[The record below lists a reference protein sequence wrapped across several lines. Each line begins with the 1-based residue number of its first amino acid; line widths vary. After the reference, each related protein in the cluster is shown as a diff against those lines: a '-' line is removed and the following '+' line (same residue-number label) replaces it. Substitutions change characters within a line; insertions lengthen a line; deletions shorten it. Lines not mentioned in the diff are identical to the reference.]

1 MTVETTEGVEVE
13 QQVQTPEEAAQAFAA
28 GFEDDEDQQTPTPA
42 AKSETPAAQEPAA
55 PAGQAA
61 TEPPAQ
67 PKYAQI
73 TEEQLNDLMT
83 KVSQIDEGKR
93 QIDTL
98 SGHIGGMKQ
107 VVESLKQ
114 QRKSLSAGQLKRVAA
129 EFPELA
135 EALQGDLSELAGPG
149 VDPVEIDKRVE
160 SVVEARVSAKAIE
173 FETKLLRFY
182 HRDWDKVVVSN
193 DFLTW
198 KNQLPEA
205 ERTKLDTSNDGEY
218 IADKLTEFKA
228 AKAAKDKADVEAA
241 AKAKSS
247 DKRQQRLE
255 AAVPPR
261 GTGGHASSR
270 SGVPSDFQAGWDS
283 A

>member
-1 MTVETTEGVEVE
+1 MTVETTEGAEVE
-13 QQVQTPEEAAQAFAA
+13 QEVQTPEQAAQAFAA
-28 GFEDDEDQQTPTPA
+28 GFDDDEDKQTPPPA
-42 AKSETPAAQEPAA
+42 AESQPPAVEPPKEEPAA
-55 PAGQAA
+55 
-61 TEPPAQ
+61 EP

-73 TEEQLNDLMT
+73 TEDQFNDLMA

-98 SGHIGGMKQ
+98 SGHLGGMKQ
-107 VVESLKQ
+107 VVEGLKQ

-135 EALQGDLSELAGPG
+135 EALQSDLSELGGAS
-149 VDPVEIDKRVE
+149 VDPVEIEKRVD
-160 SVVEARVSAKAIE
+160 SVVEARMAVKAVE

-182 HRDWDKVVVSN
+182 HRDWEAVVASN
-193 DFLTW
+193 DFTAW

-205 ERTKLDTSNDGEY
+205 ERTKLNTSNDGEY

-228 AKAAKDKADVEAA
+228 AKAAKDKADAEAA

-261 GTGGHASSR
+261 GTGGHTPSR

>member
-13 QQVQTPEEAAQAFAA
+13 QQVQTPEQAAQAFAA
-28 GFEDDEDQQTPTPA
+28 GFEDDEDKQTTPPAAEATPPA
-42 AKSETPAAQEPAA
+42 AKEEPQPAQETPPA
-55 PAGQAA
+55 
-61 TEPPAQ
+61 

-73 TEEQLNDLMT
+73 TEDQFNDLMA
-83 KVSQIDEGKR
+83 KVGQIDEGKR

-98 SGHIGGMKQ
+98 SGHLGGMKQ

-135 EALQGDLSELAGPG
+135 EALQSDLSELGGAS
-149 VDPVEIDKRVE
+149 VDPMEIDKRVE
-160 SVVEARVSAKAIE
+160 SVVESRVAAKAIE

-182 HRDWDKVVVSN
+182 HRDWDKVVVSQ

-198 KNQLPEA
+198 KGQLPEA
-205 ERTKLDTSNDGEY
+205 ERTKLDNSNDGEY

-228 AKAAKDKADVEAA
+228 AKAAKDKAAAEAA
-241 AKAKSS
+241 ERAKSS

-261 GTGGHASSR
+261 GSGGHTPSK

>member
-1 MTVETTEGVEVE
+1 MTVETEGVSEVVE
-13 QQVQTPEEAAQAFAA
+13 QVQTPEQAAQAFAA
-28 GFEDDEDQQTPTPA
+28 GFEDDEDKQTPTPA
-42 AKSETPAAQEPAA
+42 AEATQTAAEDKKDESPQPA
-55 PAGQAA
+55 
-61 TEPPAQ
+61 

-73 TEEQLNDLMT
+73 TEDQLNELMA
-83 KVSQIDEGKR
+83 KASQFDESRR

-98 SGHIGGMKQ
+98 AGHIGGVKQ

-135 EALQGDLSELAGPG
+135 EALQSDLSELGGAS
-149 VDPVEIDKRVE
+149 VDPMEIDKRVE
-160 SVVEARVSAKAIE
+160 SVVESRVAAKAIE

-182 HRDWDKVVVSN
+182 HRDWDKVAVSQ

-205 ERTKLDTSNDGEY
+205 ERTKLDNSNDGEY

-228 AKAAKDKADVEAA
+228 AKAAKDKADAEAA
-241 AKAKSS
+241 ARAKSS

-261 GTGGHASSR
+261 GSGGHTPSK

>member
-1 MTVETTEGVEVE
+1 MTTETTEGVEVE
-13 QQVQTPEEAAQAFAA
+13 QQVQTPEQAAQAFAA
-28 GFEDDEDQQTPTPA
+28 GFEDDEDTQTPTPA
-42 AKSETPAAQEPAA
+42 AEPTPPAAQAPEA
-55 PAGQAA
+55 PAKE
-61 TEPPAQ
+61 EPQ
-67 PKYAQI
+67 PPKLAQI
-73 TEEQLNDLMT
+73 TEEQFSELMA
-83 KVSQIDEGKR
+83 KVSQFEDGKR

-98 SGHIGGMKQ
+98 AGHIGGVKQ

-129 EFPELA
+129 GFPELA
-135 EALQGDLSELAGPG
+135 EALQSDLSEMGG
-149 VDPVEIDKRVE
+149 VDPVDIDKRVE
-160 SVVEARVSAKAIE
+160 SIVESRVAAKAIE

-182 HRDWDKVVVSN
+182 HRDWDQVVVSN
-193 DFLTW
+193 DFLAW

-205 ERTKLDTSNDGEY
+205 ERTKLDNSNDGQY

-228 AKAAKDKADVEAA
+228 AKAAQDKAAADAA

-247 DKRQQRLE
+247 NSRQQRLE

-261 GTGGHASSR
+261 GTGAHAPSR

>member
-1 MTVETTEGVEVE
+1 MTVETTEGAEVE
-13 QQVQTPEEAAQAFAA
+13 QQVQTPEQAAQAFAA
-28 GFEDDEDQQTPTPA
+28 GFEDDEDTQTPTPA
-42 AKSETPAAQEPAA
+42 AESAQPAAKEEP
-55 PAGQAA
+55 Q
-61 TEPPAQ
+61 PAQ
-67 PKYAQI
+67 DTPSAPKYAQI
-73 TEEQLNDLMT
+73 TEDQFNDLMA
-83 KVSQIDEGKR
+83 KVSQIDEGRR

-98 SGHIGGMKQ
+98 SGHLGGMKQ
-107 VVESLKQ
+107 VVEGLKQ

-135 EALQGDLSELAGPG
+135 EALQSDLSELGGAS

-160 SVVEARVSAKAIE
+160 SVVETRVAAKAIE

-182 HRDWDKVVVSN
+182 HRDWSEVVVSP
-193 DFLTW
+193 DFLAW
-198 KNQLPEA
+198 KGQLPEA

-228 AKAAKDKADVEAA
+228 AKAAKDKAAAEAA
-241 AKAKSS
+241 EKARSS

-261 GTGGHASSR
+261 GTGGHTPSR

>member
-1 MTVETTEGVEVE
+1 MTVETTEGAEVE
-13 QQVQTPEEAAQAFAA
+13 QQVQTPEQAAQAFAA
-28 GFEDDEDQQTPTPA
+28 GFEDDEDTQTPTPA
-42 AKSETPAAQEPAA
+42 AESAQPAAKEEP
-55 PAGQAA
+55 Q
-61 TEPPAQ
+61 PAQ
-67 PKYAQI
+67 DTPSTPKYAQI
-73 TEEQLNDLMT
+73 TEDQFNDLMA
-83 KVSQIDEGKR
+83 KVSQIDEGRR

-98 SGHIGGMKQ
+98 SGHLGGMKQ
-107 VVESLKQ
+107 VVEGLKQ

-135 EALQGDLSELAGPG
+135 EALQSDLSELGGAS

-160 SVVEARVSAKAIE
+160 SVVETRVAAKAIE

-182 HRDWDKVVVSN
+182 HRDWSEVVVSP
-193 DFLTW
+193 DFLAW
-198 KNQLPEA
+198 KGQLPEA

-228 AKAAKDKADVEAA
+228 AKAAKDKAAAEAA
-241 AKAKSS
+241 EKARSS

-261 GTGGHASSR
+261 GTGGHTPSR

>member
-1 MTVETTEGVEVE
+1 MTVETTEGAEVE
-13 QQVQTPEEAAQAFAA
+13 QQVQTPEQAAQAFAA
-28 GFEDDEDQQTPTPA
+28 GFEDDEDTQTPTPA
-42 AKSETPAAQEPAA
+42 AESAQPAAKEEPQPAQETPSA
-55 PAGQAA
+55 
-61 TEPPAQ
+61 

-73 TEEQLNDLMT
+73 TEDQFNDLMA
-83 KVSQIDEGKR
+83 KVSQIDEGRR

-98 SGHIGGMKQ
+98 SGHLGGMKQ
-107 VVESLKQ
+107 VVEGLKQ

-135 EALQGDLSELAGPG
+135 EALQSDLSELGGAS

-160 SVVEARVSAKAIE
+160 SVVETRVAAKAIE

-182 HRDWDKVVVSN
+182 HRDWSEVVVSP
-193 DFLTW
+193 DFLAW
-198 KNQLPEA
+198 KGQLPEA
-205 ERTKLDTSNDGEY
+205 ERAKLDTSNDGEY

-228 AKAAKDKADVEAA
+228 AKAAKDKAAAEAA
-241 AKAKSS
+241 EKARSS

-261 GTGGHASSR
+261 GTGGHTPSR

>member
-1 MTVETTEGVEVE
+1 MTTEATEGVEVE

-28 GFEDDEDQQTPTPA
+28 GFGDDEDAQTPTPA
-42 AKSETPAAQEPAA
+42 AKSETPPAEKTEE
-55 PAGQAA
+55 PAGQPA
-61 TEPPAQ
+61 TEPPAP

-73 TEEQLNDLMT
+73 TEDQFNDLMA
-83 KVSQIDEGKR
+83 KVGQIDEGKR

-98 SGHIGGMKQ
+98 SGHLGGMKQ
-107 VVESLKQ
+107 VVEGLKQ

-135 EALQGDLSELAGPG
+135 EALQSDLSELGGAS

-160 SVVEARVSAKAIE
+160 TVVESRVAAKAIE

-182 HRDWDKVVVSN
+182 HRDWSQVVVSN
-193 DFLTW
+193 DFLAW
-198 KNQLPEA
+198 KAQLPEA

-228 AKAAKDKADVEAA
+228 AKAAQDKKAAEAA
-241 AKAKSS
+241 AKAQSS
-247 DKRQQRLE
+247 NKRQQQLE
-255 AAVPPR
+255 AAVSPR
-261 GTGGHASSR
+261 GSGGHTPSK

>member
-1 MTVETTEGVEVE
+1 MTVETTEGAEVE
-13 QQVQTPEEAAQAFAA
+13 QQVQTPEQAAQAFAA
-28 GFEDDEDQQTPTPA
+28 GFEDDEDTQTPPPAAESAQPA
-42 AKSETPAAQEPAA
+42 AKEEP
-55 PAGQAA
+55 Q
-61 TEPPAQ
+61 PAQ
-67 PKYAQI
+67 DTPSAPKYAQI
-73 TEEQLNDLMT
+73 TEDQFNDLMA
-83 KVSQIDEGKR
+83 KVSQIDEGRR

-98 SGHIGGMKQ
+98 SGHLGGMKQ
-107 VVESLKQ
+107 VVEGLKQ

-135 EALQGDLSELAGPG
+135 EALQSDLSELGGAS

-160 SVVEARVSAKAIE
+160 SVVETRVAAKAIE

-182 HRDWDKVVVSN
+182 HRDWSEVVVSP
-193 DFLTW
+193 DFLAW
-198 KNQLPEA
+198 KGQLPEA

-228 AKAAKDKADVEAA
+228 AKAAKDKAAAEAA
-241 AKAKSS
+241 EKARSS

-261 GTGGHASSR
+261 GTGGHTPSR

>member
-1 MTVETTEGVEVE
+1 MTVETTEGAEVE
-13 QQVQTPEEAAQAFAA
+13 QEVQTPEEAAQAFAA
-28 GFEDDEDQQTPTPA
+28 GFDDDEDKQTPPPA
-42 AKSETPAAQEPAA
+42 AESQPPAV
-55 PAGQAA
+55 
-61 TEPPAQ
+61 EPPKEEPVAEP

-73 TEEQLNDLMT
+73 TEDQFNDLMA

-98 SGHIGGMKQ
+98 SGHLGGMKQ
-107 VVESLKQ
+107 VVEGLKQ
-114 QRKSLSAGQLKRVAA
+114 QRKTLSAGQLTRVTA

-135 EALQGDLSELAGPG
+135 EALKGDLSEIAGPG
-149 VDPVEIDKRVE
+149 VDPVEIEKRVD
-160 SVVEARVSAKAIE
+160 SVVEARMAVKAVE

-182 HRDWDKVVVSN
+182 HRDWEAVVASN
-193 DFLTW
+193 DFTAW

-205 ERTKLDTSNDGEY
+205 ERTKLNTSNDGEY

-228 AKAAKDKADVEAA
+228 AKAAKDKADAEAA

-261 GTGGHASSR
+261 GTGGHTPSR

>member
-1 MTVETTEGVEVE
+1 MTVETTEGAEVE
-13 QQVQTPEEAAQAFAA
+13 QEVQTPEEAAQAFAA
-28 GFEDDEDQQTPTPA
+28 GFDDDEDKQTPPPAAESAQPA
-42 AKSETPAAQEPAA
+42 AKEEP
-55 PAGQAA
+55 Q
-61 TEPPAQ
+61 PAQ
-67 PKYAQI
+67 DTPSAPKYAQI
-73 TEEQLNDLMT
+73 TEDQFNDLMA

-98 SGHIGGMKQ
+98 SGHLGGMKQ
-107 VVESLKQ
+107 VVEGLKQ

-135 EALQGDLSELAGPG
+135 EALQSDLSELGGAS
-149 VDPVEIDKRVE
+149 VDPVEIEKRVD
-160 SVVEARVSAKAIE
+160 SVVEARMAVKAVE

-182 HRDWDKVVVSN
+182 HRDWEAVVASN
-193 DFLTW
+193 DFTAW

-205 ERTKLDTSNDGEY
+205 ERTKLNTSNDGEY

-228 AKAAKDKADVEAA
+228 AKAAKDKADAEAA

-261 GTGGHASSR
+261 GTGGHTPSR

>member
-1 MTVETTEGVEVE
+1 MTVETTEGAEVE
-13 QQVQTPEEAAQAFAA
+13 QEVQTPEEAAQAFAA
-28 GFEDDEDQQTPTPA
+28 GFDDDEDKQTPPPA
-42 AKSETPAAQEPAA
+42 AESQPPAVEPPKEEPAA
-55 PAGQAA
+55 
-61 TEPPAQ
+61 EP

-73 TEEQLNDLMT
+73 TEDQFNELLT
-83 KVSQIDEGKR
+83 KVGQIDEGRR

-98 SGHIGGMKQ
+98 SGHLGGMKQ
-107 VVESLKQ
+107 VVEGLKQ

-135 EALQGDLSELAGPG
+135 EALQSDLSELAGGSG
-149 VDPVEIDKRVE
+149 VDTAEIDKRVE
-160 SVVEARVSAKAIE
+160 SVVESRVAAKAVE
-173 FETKLLRFY
+173 FETKILRFY
-182 HRDWDKVVVSN
+182 HRDWDKVVVSQ

-198 KNQLPEA
+198 KGQLPEA
-205 ERTKLDTSNDGEY
+205 ERTKLDNSNDGEY

-228 AKAAKDKADVEAA
+228 AKAAKDKADAEAA

-261 GTGGHASSR
+261 GSGGHTPSK

>member
-1 MTVETTEGVEVE
+1 MTVETTEGAEVE
-13 QQVQTPEEAAQAFAA
+13 QEVQTPEEAAQAFAA
-28 GFEDDEDQQTPTPA
+28 GFDDDEDKQTPPPA
-42 AKSETPAAQEPAA
+42 AESQPPAVEPPKEEPAA
-55 PAGQAA
+55 
-61 TEPPAQ
+61 EP

-73 TEEQLNDLMT
+73 TEDQFNDLMA

-98 SGHIGGMKQ
+98 SGHLGGMKQ
-107 VVESLKQ
+107 VVEGLKQ

-135 EALQGDLSELAGPG
+135 EALQSDLSELGGAS
-149 VDPVEIDKRVE
+149 VDPVEIEKRVD
-160 SVVEARVSAKAIE
+160 SVVEARMAVKAVE

-182 HRDWDKVVVSN
+182 HRDWEAVVASN
-193 DFLTW
+193 DFTAW

-205 ERTKLDTSNDGEY
+205 ERTKLNTSNDGEY

-228 AKAAKDKADVEAA
+228 AKAAKDKADAEAA

-261 GTGGHASSR
+261 GTGGHTPSR

>member
-1 MTVETTEGVEVE
+1 MTVETTEGAEVE
-13 QQVQTPEEAAQAFAA
+13 QQVQTPEQAAQAFAA
-28 GFEDDEDQQTPTPA
+28 GFEDDEDTQTPTPA
-42 AKSETPAAQEPAA
+42 AESAQPAAKEEP
-55 PAGQAA
+55 Q
-61 TEPPAQ
+61 PAQ
-67 PKYAQI
+67 DTPSAPKYAQI
-73 TEEQLNDLMT
+73 TEDQFNDLMA
-83 KVSQIDEGKR
+83 KVSQIDEGRR

-98 SGHIGGMKQ
+98 SGHLGGMKQ
-107 VVESLKQ
+107 VVEGLKQ

-135 EALQGDLSELAGPG
+135 EALQSDLSELGGAS

-160 SVVEARVSAKAIE
+160 SVVETRVAAKAIE

-182 HRDWDKVVVSN
+182 HRDWEAVVASN
-193 DFLTW
+193 DFTAW

-205 ERTKLDTSNDGEY
+205 ERTKLNTSNDGEY

-228 AKAAKDKADVEAA
+228 AKAAKDKADAEAA

-261 GTGGHASSR
+261 GTGGHTPSR

>member
-1 MTVETTEGVEVE
+1 MTVETTEGAEVE
-13 QQVQTPEEAAQAFAA
+13 QEVQTPEEAAQAFAA
-28 GFEDDEDQQTPTPA
+28 GFDDDEDKQTPPPA
-42 AKSETPAAQEPAA
+42 AESQPPAVEPPKEEPAA
-55 PAGQAA
+55 
-61 TEPPAQ
+61 EP

-73 TEEQLNDLMT
+73 TEDQFNDLMA

-98 SGHIGGMKQ
+98 SGHLGGMKQ
-107 VVESLKQ
+107 VVEGLKQ

-135 EALQGDLSELAGPG
+135 EALQSDLSELAGGSG
-149 VDPVEIDKRVE
+149 VDTAEIDKRVE
-160 SVVEARVSAKAIE
+160 SVVESRVAAKAVE
-173 FETKLLRFY
+173 FETKILRFY
-182 HRDWDKVVVSN
+182 HRDWDKVVVSQ

-198 KNQLPEA
+198 KGQLPEA
-205 ERTKLDTSNDGEY
+205 ERTKLDNSNDGEY

-228 AKAAKDKADVEAA
+228 AKAAKDKADAEAA

-261 GTGGHASSR
+261 GSGGHTPSK